1 MGTQASRKQTNTP
14 SVSSCRTGNELSRVS
29 RTFPGKISR
38 SSLETKYSPAK
49 IAYVSHNWEK
59 AYTAECPSLGAVASE
74 LGADVAS
81 LWIEAQI
88 TALYGSSSNKEK
100 GIVDGIHFFA
110 ISFTGYVL
118 NFKLTEIMLFFA
130 RYKAGKY
137 NNSYATFDT
146 QKIGNAF
153 FKEFLPERNYE
164 LDRLIRDEIQ
174 REIRERSFTPPKG
187 YTSFTWNEEIKRR
200 AKEGD
205 PEAKKILYGKG

>member
-1 MGTQASRKQTNTP
+1 M
-14 SVSSCRTGNELSRVS
+14 
-29 RTFPGKISR
+29 PGKISR

-88 TALYGSSSNKEK
+88 TALYGFSSNKEK
-100 GIVDGIHFFA
+100 GVVDGIHFFA

-164 LDRLIRDEIQ
+164 LDRLIRDKIQ

-205 PEAKKILYGKG
+205 PEAKKILYGNG